1 LKVKTNISYDHPPYQ
16 DSMTDK
22 EPYHSKEIMDLE
34 NKLDQL
40 IALYASVKIENEA
53 LKRKQDI
60 LVQEKALLLEKTT
73 IAKNRVEAMISRL
86 KAMGQGS

>member
-1 LKVKTNISYDHPPYQ
+1 
-16 DSMTDK
+16 MTEK
-22 EPYHSKEIMDLE
+22 EPYQALEITDLE

-40 IALYASVKIENEA
+40 ISLYDTVKNENEA
-53 LKRKQDI
+53 LKSKQDDLI
-60 LVQEKALLLEKTT
+60 REKALLLEKTT